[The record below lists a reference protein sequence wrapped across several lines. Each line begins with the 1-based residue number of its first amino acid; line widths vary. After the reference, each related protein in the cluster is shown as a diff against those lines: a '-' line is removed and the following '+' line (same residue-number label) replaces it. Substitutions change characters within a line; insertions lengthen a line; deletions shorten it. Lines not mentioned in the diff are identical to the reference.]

1 VQTPSLAVRMSKI
14 RATLALGLA
23 AVTLASPAGA
33 QDANTRSEEMTKAA
47 AAAPPLQLHAP
58 MPVPAA
64 MLLDPPAEDWLSFR
78 RTLDGWAYSPLAQI
92 KASNV
97 AGLRLAWSRPLSE
110 GGYEGTPI
118 VHAGVM
124 YIIEPS
130 DTVDAVDAAT
140 GDLIWHFKRA
150 YPKDFRGGGSKRN
163 AAIFENLL
171 INSSADGFIY
181 AVDIAT
187 GKQVWETKITDWKT
201 QSASV
206 SSGPIIAAG
215 KVISGRN
222 CAREAAPETCVMVAN
237 DARTGRELWR
247 TSTIAKPGTPE
258 DASWGNVPWD
268 KRRQIG
274 AWMPPTYDPQLNLIY
289 FGTSVTAPTT
299 KFLLAG
305 NDKEHLYSTST
316 LAIDADTGAIRWH
329 YQHILDQWDFDH
341 TFARLLIDTVVAPD
355 RKSVSWINPRLK
367 AGERRQVLTGI
378 PGKTGIIYT
387 LDRRTGEFLWATPT
401 VRQNV
406 VQSIDGATGA
416 VTTNP
421 ATVFTG
427 PGQALD
433 VCPSYAGGKNW
444 MEGAYSPRTGL
455 MYMPLQNLCST
466 VTSATGPIADA
477 LGMGISYVAKL
488 APGETNV
495 GTVHAISVA
504 TGKTAWK
511 YDQRAGMMALMA
523 TAGGLIF
530 GGDAV
535 GRFKALDDRTGKKL
549 WEVNIASPVS
559 GFPVSYAVDGKQY
572 VAIGTGLAPE
582 AFALGRMTPEYK
594 PAMQNVL
601 YVFTTP

>member
-1 VQTPSLAVRMSKI
+1 MNQVTKHAGGVATPRLAMLAVIASMF
-14 RATLALGLA
+14 G
-23 AVTLASPAGA
+23 SPAAA
-33 QDANTRSEEMTKAA
+33 QDEGTKSQEMQAA
-47 AAAPPLQLHAP
+47 AAAATPLRLHQPAP
-58 MPVPAA
+58 VS
-64 MLLDPPAEDWLSFR
+64 PAEIRTPPPGDWLSFR

-92 KASNV
+92 KPGNV

-110 GGYEGTPI
+110 GGYEGTPL

-124 YIIEPS
+124 YIIQPN
-130 DTVDAVDAAT
+130 DTVDAVDAGT
-140 GDLIWHFKRA
+140 GDLIWHFKRP

-163 AAIFENLL
+163 AAIFEGLL
-171 INSSADGFIY
+171 INSSADGFVY

-187 GKQVWETKITDWKT
+187 GKQVWETKVTDWKT

-206 SSGPIIAAG
+206 SSGPIIAG
-215 KVISGRN
+215 DKVISGRN
-222 CAREAAPETCVMVAN
+222 CAREAGPDTCVMVAH
-237 DARTGRELWR
+237 DARTGREVWR

-258 DASWGNVPWD
+258 DASWGSVPWD
-268 KRRQIG
+268 KRLQIG
-274 AWMPPTYDPQLNLIY
+274 TWMPPTYDPELNLVY

-305 NDKEHLYSTST
+305 NDKQHLYSTST
-316 LAIDADTGAIRWH
+316 LAIDANTGEIKWH

-355 RKSVSWINPRLK
+355 KKAVSWINPRIRP
-367 AGERRQVLTGI
+367 GERRQVLTGI
-378 PGKTGIIYT
+378 PGKTGVIYT

-455 MYMPLQNLCST
+455 MYMPLQNLCSV
-466 VTSATGPIADA
+466 VTSSGGKVTGQ
-477 LGMGISYVAKL
+477 LGMGIDYVAKL

-504 TGKTAWK
+504 TGKTSWK

-523 TAGGLIF
+523 TAGGLVF

-535 GRFKALDDRTGKKL
+535 GRFKALDDRTGRKL

-559 GFPVSYAVDGKQY
+559 GFPISYAVDGRQY

-594 PAMQNVL
+594 PSMQNVL
-601 YVFTTP
+601 YVFTLP